1 MMAVCCPRIFPFF
14 PSSTTFRTALGDM
27 ELISL
32 KERYFAVAHEKRA
45 PAIFA
50 GVLLPR
56 ASENGGLDARFPH
69 MP

>member
-1 MMAVCCPRIFPFF
+1 MAVCCTRTLPFF
-14 PSSTTFRTALGDM
+14 SSGTTFRTALEDM

>member
-1 MMAVCCPRIFPFF
+1 
-14 PSSTTFRTALGDM
+14 M